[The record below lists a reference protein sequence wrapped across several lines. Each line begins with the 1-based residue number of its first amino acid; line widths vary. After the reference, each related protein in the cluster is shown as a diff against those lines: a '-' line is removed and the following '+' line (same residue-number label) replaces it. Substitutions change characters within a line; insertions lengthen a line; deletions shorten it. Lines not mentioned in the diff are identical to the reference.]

1 MLHHTPEEFEGHE
14 IVPFD
19 WVLKHIPMP
28 PKDPEVIKAIID
40 EGIVEDNGAFVCEAY
55 GKKDGKDI
63 MVDLHVSSP
72 GLEEAYERAKMTGE
86 MYLTGQG
93 AFLYTKLLV
102 NDMVPQKGLISSDM
116 LDDQQ
121 VEQYIAWANDLGITY
136 TIDIK
141 EGCKFDG

>member
-1 MLHHTPEEFEGHE
+1 
-14 IVPFD
+14 
-19 WVLKHIPMP
+19 
-28 PKDPEVIKAIID
+28 
-40 EGIVEDNGAFVCEAY
+40 
-55 GKKDGKDI
+55 
-63 MVDLHVSSP
+63 
-72 GLEEAYERAKMTGE
+72 MTGDI
-86 MYLTGQG
+86 YLSVQG

-141 EGCKFDG
+141 EGVKFDG

>member
-1 MLHHTPEEFEGHE
+1 M
-14 IVPFD
+14 
-19 WVLKHIPMP
+19 
-28 PKDPEVIKAIID
+28 
-40 EGIVEDNGAFVCEAY
+40 
-55 GKKDGKDI
+55 
-63 MVDLHVSSP
+63 
-72 GLEEAYERAKMTGE
+72 ERAKMTGE
-86 MYLTGQG
+86 MYLTWPRA

>member
-1 MLHHTPEEFEGHE
+1 MLT
-14 IVPFD
+14 INQYV
-19 WVLKHIPMP
+19 
-28 PKDPEVIKAIID
+28 KA
-40 EGIVEDNGAFVCEAY
+40 
-55 GKKDGKDI
+55 
-63 MVDLHVSSP
+63 SS
-72 GLEEAYERAKMTGE
+72 LEEAYERAKMTGE

>member
-1 MLHHTPEEFEGHE
+1 M
-14 IVPFD
+14 PFD
-19 WVLKHIPMP
+19 FVLKHIPNP
-28 PKDPEVIKAIID
+28 PKDPEVIKEIID

-55 GKKDGKDI
+55 GKKNGRDV

-102 NDMVPQKGLISSDM
+102 NDMVPQKGLFSSDM
-116 LDDQQ
+116 LDDEQ
-121 VEQYIAWANDLGITY
+121 VEQYIAWANELGITY

>member
-1 MLHHTPEEFEGHE
+1 MQITIDHLTAGAARAEG
-14 IVPFD
+14 IAV
-19 WVLKHIPMP
+19 
-28 PKDPEVIKAIID
+28 IID
-40 EGIVEDNGAFVCEAY
+40 VFRAYSLECFAFDRGAACIYPIA
-55 GKKDGKDI
+55 
-63 MVDLHVSSP
+63 